1 MPNPWSREKYFKA
14 YKFAAEAHK
23 GQLIPGTDMP
33 YVVHVSLVAMEI
45 LAALAVETV
54 ERPNLAVQCALLHEC
69 LEDTYIVYDEIV
81 TQYGSYVADGVLALS
96 KDGAIG
102 KTEDEHK
109 RDWLQLEDS
118 LQRIKQQPIEVWM
131 VKIADRIINLQLPPN
146 HWNDGKIV
154 RYKQGAELIHKELAS
169 ASEYLG
175 GRLKAKIDKYPENTS
190 APTLEEGS
198 PLL

>member
-14 YKFAAEAHK
+14 YNFAAEAHS
-23 GQLIPGTDMP
+23 GQLIPGTNMP

-102 KTEDEHK
+102 KTEDEYK

-131 VKIADRIINLQLPPN
+131 VKIADRIINLQPPPN

-154 RYKQGAELIHKELAS
+154 RYKQGSELIHKELAS

-175 GRLKAKIDKYPENTS
+175 ERLKAKIDRYPENTS
-190 APTLEEGS
+190 SPTLEEGS